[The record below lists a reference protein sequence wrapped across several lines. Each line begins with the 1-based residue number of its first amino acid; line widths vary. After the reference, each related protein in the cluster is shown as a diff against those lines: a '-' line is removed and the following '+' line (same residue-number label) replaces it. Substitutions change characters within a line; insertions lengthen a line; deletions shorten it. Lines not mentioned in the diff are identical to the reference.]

1 MSELTSKHVK
11 NRMIYS
17 SHEDD
22 YLFNQKLLQ
31 NKTKIDL
38 FVFIPPFNLCSRR
51 CVSYISIY
59 EIFHFNRIFQTLI
72 TNFKAV

>member
-1 MSELTSKHVK
+1 MSEVTSKHVK

-31 NKTKIDL
+31 NKTKIDFFIL
-38 FVFIPPFNLCSRR
+38 FHPLI
-51 CVSYISIY
+51 CVQEGVLALFLYM
-59 EIFHFNRIFQTLI
+59 
-72 TNFKAV
+72 

>member
-31 NKTKIDL
+31 SKTKIDFL
-38 FVFIPPFNLCSRR
+38 FLFHPLI
-51 CVSYISIY
+51 CVQ
-59 EIFHFNRIFQTLI
+59 EGVLAIFLYMKYFTLI
-72 TNFKAV
+72 EYFKHL